1 VGNPPRRRLR
11 LGMASPPSEHA
22 ASARPA
28 ETLHHER
35 RWLILAVLGLAQ
47 LMVVL
52 DATIVNIALP
62 TAQQSLGF
70 SNADRQ
76 WIVTGY
82 ALSFGSLLLL
92 GGRISDM
99 IGRKRALMIGLAG
112 FGAASALGGFST
124 GFAMLLSARVLQGA
138 FGALLAPAALAML
151 TTTFTN
157 PSERG
162 RAFGIY
168 GAIAASGGAV
178 GLLLG
183 GILTSYVSWRWTLF
197 VNLIIGAVAMA
208 GAAVL
213 LTNSRATDRPRLDI
227 PGVATAT
234 AGLFAL
240 VYGFSHA
247 ETTSWDD
254 NYTIGCL
261 VAAAVLLAAF
271 VAIERRASQPLLPL
285 RIVVDRNRGGAFIAM
300 FAAGAAMFA
309 TFLFLTYYMQGTLHY
324 SPVVTGVAYLPMMA
338 ALIGSAQLATNI
350 LLPRFG
356 PKYMVVTGMGLAA
369 LGIFFFTFTGLHSD
383 YVTGLLP
390 GLIGFGLGFGL
401 VTAPSMSVATLGVHR
416 DAGVASA
423 LVNTSQQVGGSVGTS
438 LFSTLGAGAA
448 TAYALAHGTTAT
460 SAASSQAQA
469 TLHGYHVVFA
479 YAAIFLVVGAVVA
492 GLLLRR
498 GAMASLAKVTIDGE
512 DAEDIEPVLTTA
524 GDSGPWPI
532 ADQGM
537 SPTLPSV
544 RPCST

>member
-1 VGNPPRRRLR
+1 
-11 LGMASPPSEHA
+11 MASRPSEHA
-22 ASARPA
+22 VSARPA
-28 ETLHHER
+28 ETPHHER

-112 FGAASALGGFST
+112 FGGASALGGFST

-151 TTTFTN
+151 TTTFTK

-168 GAIAASGGAV
+168 GAIAAGGGAV

-197 VNLIIGAVAMA
+197 VNLVIGAVAMT

-213 LTNSRATDRPRLDI
+213 LTNRRAAERPRLDI

-254 NYTIGCL
+254 IYTIGSL
-261 VAAAVLLAAF
+261 VAAAVLLVAF

-300 FAAGAAMFA
+300 FASGAAMFG

-324 SPVVTGVAYLPMMA
+324 SPVITGVAYLPMMA

-448 TAYALAHGTTAT
+448 TAYALAHRTAT
-460 SAASSQAQA
+460 TSVASTQAQA

-479 YAAIFLVVGAVVA
+479 YAALFLVVGAVVA

-498 GAMASLAKVTIDGE
+498 GAMASLAKATTAGA
-512 DAEDIEPVLTTA
+512 DAEDVEPVLATA
-524 GDSGPWPI
+524 RDSGPWSI
-532 ADQGM
+532 AHQGT

-544 RPCST
+544 RPGST

>member
-1 VGNPPRRRLR
+1 
-11 LGMASPPSEHA
+11 MASHPAEHG

-28 ETLHHER
+28 GTLHHER

-52 DATIVNIALP
+52 DATIVNVALP
-62 TAQQSLGF
+62 TAQQALGF

-99 IGRKRALMIGLAG
+99 IGRKRALTIGLAG

-124 GFAMLLSARVLQGA
+124 NFAMLLSARVLQGS
-138 FGALLAPAALAML
+138 FGALLAPAALATL
-151 TTTFTN
+151 TTTFTK
-157 PSERG
+157 PGERG

-168 GAIAASGGAV
+168 GAIAASGGAI
-178 GLLLG
+178 GLVLG

-197 VNLIIGAVAMA
+197 VNLVIGAVAVT
-208 GAAVL
+208 GAAL
-213 LTNSRATDRPRLDI
+213 LLSNSRAAERPHLDI
-227 PGVATAT
+227 PGLLTAT

-247 ETTSWDD
+247 ETTSWGDT
-254 NYTIGCL
+254 YTIGSL
-261 VAAAVLLAAF
+261 VAAAVLLTAF
-271 VAIERRASQPLLPL
+271 VVIERRASQPLLPL
-285 RIVVDRNRGGAFIAM
+285 RIVADRNRGGAFIAM

-324 SPVVTGVAYLPMMA
+324 SPVLTGLAYLPMMA
-338 ALIGSAQLATNI
+338 ALIGAAQLATNV

-356 PKYMVVTGMGLAA
+356 PKYMVATGMLTAA
-369 LGIFFFTFTGLHSD
+369 VGIFSFTHTGLHSG
-383 YVTGLLP
+383 YVTGILP

-401 VTAPSMSVATLGVHR
+401 VTAPSMSVATLGVHK
-416 DAGVASA
+416 DAGIASA
-423 LVNTSQQVGGSVGTS
+423 LVNTTQQVGGSVGTS

-448 TAYALAHGTTAT
+448 TAYALAHRTTAT
-460 SAASSQAQA
+460 SVASSPAQA

-479 YAAIFLVVGAVVA
+479 YAAIFLVIGAVVA

-498 GAMASLAKVTIDGE
+498 GAMASLAKATTDGE
-512 DAEDIEPVLTTA
+512 DAADIEPALATA
-524 GDSGPWPI
+524 RESGPRSI
-532 ADQGM
+532 ADQGT
-537 SPTLPSV
+537 STTWPSV

>member
-1 VGNPPRRRLR
+1 
-11 LGMASPPSEHA
+11 MASQLTEQA
-22 ASARPA
+22 AVPLPA
-28 ETLHHER
+28 ATLHHER

-62 TAQQSLGF
+62 TAQHALGF
-70 SNADRQ
+70 SDADRQ

-92 GGRISDM
+92 GGRLSDM

-112 FGAASALGGFST
+112 FAAASALGGFST
-124 GFAMLLSARVLQGA
+124 SFTMLLAARVLQGS

-157 PSERG
+157 PAERG

-168 GAIAASGGAV
+168 GAIAGGGGAI

-197 VNLIIGAVAMA
+197 VNLAIGAVAIV

-213 LTNSRATDRPRLDI
+213 LSNSRAAKRPHLDI
-227 PGVATAT
+227 PGVVTAT

-247 ETTSWDD
+247 ETTSWGDV
-254 NYTIGCL
+254 YTVGSL
-261 VAAAVLLAAF
+261 VAAAVLLGAF
-271 VAIERRASQPLLPL
+271 VAIERRVSQPLLPL
-285 RIVVDRNRGGAFIAM
+285 RIVIDRNRGGAFIAM
-300 FAAGAAMFA
+300 FAAGAAMFG

-324 SPVVTGVAYLPMMA
+324 SPVVTGFAYLP
-338 ALIGSAQLATNI
+338 LIAGLVGSAQVATNV

-356 PKYMVVTGMGLAA
+356 PKYMVATGMV
-369 LGIFFFTFTGLHSD
+369 LGGVSMFLLTFTGLHTN
-383 YVTGLLP
+383 YAVGILP
-390 GLIGFGLGFGL
+390 ALVVLGLGFGL
-401 VTAPSMSVATLGVHR
+401 IMAPSMSVATLGIPS
-416 DAGVASA
+416 DAGIASA
-423 LVNTSQQVGGSVGTS
+423 MVNTTQQVGGSVGTS
-438 LFSTLGAGAA
+438 LLNTLGASAVI
-448 TAYALAHGTTAT
+448 AYALGHHATVHSTALL
-460 SAASSQAQA
+460 QAQA

-479 YAAIFLVVGAVVA
+479 YAAIFLVVGAVAA

-498 GAMASLAKVTIDGE
+498 GAMATLAKPATEHEG
-512 DAEDIEPVLTTA
+512 AERVEPVLV
-524 GDSGPWPI
+524 G
-532 ADQGM
+532 
-537 SPTLPSV
+537 V
-544 RPCST
+544 